1 MTFNLSAYESYPP
14 EETALVD
21 RGLGEANDVAAPLH
35 EVRPVVMLRA
45 RGCWRCSWRR
55 CG

>member
-35 EVRPVVMLRA
+35 EVRARCHASRA
-45 RGCWRCSWRR
+45 RMLAL
-55 CG
+55 